1 VLLVCFG
8 VFWSLLVLLGAF
20 WRCFG
25 VAGRCLEC
33 FRKLYKLGSVL
44 YGMGDKTWVI
54 SLGGSRIVPNDVDE
68 KFLKNFKKL
77 VNSHPSNKFVVV
89 TGGGTT
95 ARKYM
100 VALSDMGKS
109 TEEQSKTGI
118 LVTRFHAKF
127 LMKLFGK
134 NSNHKLPVNMKQV
147 KNQLK
152 TNQVVFCGALRYNP
166 KQTSDGTSANIA
178 AYLGCSFINLT
189 NVRGLYTANPATC
202 KSAKFIPKISWADLS
217 RKANAMKYEAGQ
229 HFILDQSGSK
239 IIEKRKVPTY
249 IVGSLADIERL
260 VSGKG
265 KFQGTLIEG

>member
-1 VLLVCFG
+1 
-8 VFWSLLVLLGAF
+8 
-20 WRCFG
+20 
-25 VAGRCLEC
+25 
-33 FRKLYKLGSVL
+33 
-44 YGMGDKTWVI
+44 MGDKTWVI
-54 SLGGSRIVPNDVDE
+54 SLGGSRIVPDAVDE
-68 KFLKNFKKL
+68 KFLKDFKKL

-100 VALSDMGKS
+100 EALGDLGKS

-118 LVTRFHAKF
+118 DVTRFHARF
-127 LMKLFGK
+127 LMKWFGD
-134 NSNHKLPVNMKQV
+134 NSNHVLPMNMKQV

-166 KQTSDGTSANIA
+166 RQTSDGTSAGIA

-189 NVRGLYTANPATC
+189 NVRGLYSANPAKV
-202 KSAKFIPKISWADLS
+202 KSAKFIPKIGWAEFSKL
-217 RKANAMKYEAGQ
+217 ANAMTYKAGQ
-229 HFILDQSGSK
+229 HFVLDQSGSK

-249 IVGSLADIERL
+249 IVGSLKDIERL

-265 KFQGTLIEG
+265 KFQGTMISG